1 MGVSEV
7 SLREITD
14 ENREAVV
21 ALRIAESQEGV
32 VSSVADSLLEAEETP
47 EGNPWYRAIY
57 ADDEAVGFVMLSWE
71 RDPRPTANH
80 WAVVPLEAADRRA
93 SIRVAGTAAKP

>member
-1 MGVSEV
+1 MASEETVRVEEIVSKV

-32 VSSVADSLLEAEETP
+32 VARRGIASRGREDLGGE
-47 EGNPWYRAIY
+47 
-57 ADDEAVGFVMLSWE
+57 SW
-71 RDPRPTANH
+71 
-80 WAVVPLEAADRRA
+80 
-93 SIRVAGTAAKP
+93 

>member
-1 MGVSEV
+1 MNASVV

-32 VSSVADSLLEAEETP
+32 VSSVADSLLEARRPRKGTP
-47 EGNPWYRAIY
+47 GIGP
-57 ADDEAVGFVMLSWE
+57 ST
-71 RDPRPTANH
+71 PTT
-80 WAVVPLEAADRRA
+80 RRLG
-93 SIRVAGTAAKP
+93 S